1 MAKKKT
7 ASSAHGRPQKKSE
20 KYMKDSELELD
31 DIPELTSEELSS
43 TRRFG
48 RQKGHALS
56 NPYP

>member
-1 MAKKKT
+1 
-7 ASSAHGRPQKKSE
+7 
-20 KYMKDSELELD
+20 MKDSELELD